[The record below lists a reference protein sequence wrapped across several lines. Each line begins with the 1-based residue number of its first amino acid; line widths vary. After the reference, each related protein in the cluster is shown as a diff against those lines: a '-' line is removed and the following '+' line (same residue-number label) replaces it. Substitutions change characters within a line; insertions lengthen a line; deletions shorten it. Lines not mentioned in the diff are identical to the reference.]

1 MEFRKK
7 YKSYC
12 CPYCGKVVG
21 YIGRILAY
29 LFGTKIHRCNC
40 SNIKPIEEIEIEP
53 YEKISIGCYCYNI
66 EYIVCNDKNN
76 PPVIK
81 TKNCPYYKYIDGV
94 DGYCFLLNEEIIDQ
108 VKSCF
113 YNID

>member
-7 YKSYC
+7 YKKYC

-21 YIGRILAY
+21 YTGRILAY
-29 LFGTKIHRCNC
+29 LFGTRIHRCTF
-40 SNIKPIEEIEIEP
+40 SNVKTQEEVEIEP
-53 YEKISIGCYCYNI
+53 IKKIPRGEYCYKMNGI
-66 EYIVCNDKNN
+66 DWDKKEF

-81 TKNCPYYKYIDGV
+81 TKNCPYYKYIDKL
-94 DGYCFLLNEEIIDQ
+94 DGYCSLLETEITDQ
-108 VKSCF
+108 VKSCS